1 MHAPSNTAQQVTSTG
16 VVLVVDDKQ
25 DLQHTVTTALGHHGM
40 QAVPAASVAEALRVV
55 EAGGV
60 DAVVSDIAMPGRDGL
75 ELLREVRKHDLDLP
89 VVLMTGAPDLHSAI
103 AAVELGALRYITK
116 PFETREL
123 VDIVRRAT
131 SLYRLAR
138 AKREVMTLMGTQVG
152 EGSDRIGLTTSFDR
166 ALAGLWMA
174 YQPILASDGTV
185 FGYEA
190 LLRSDEPA
198 LPNPGAI
205 IDAAMRLHRL
215 PQLTETIRQH
225 VERDLAE
232 ATTDWT
238 FFLNLHP
245 HDLLDP
251 ALSGTKVDPFANF
264 RQPLVLEITEREALD
279 TIEGVTERV
288 DTLRG
293 FGHSIAID
301 DLGAGYAGLS
311 SFLHLRPEVVKLDMG
326 LTRSIDGD
334 PSRKRLVAAMIS
346 MCHELG
352 AKVVAEGVETV
363 AERDVLVQLGAD
375 LLQGFLFARPA
386 RPFVLPRWPT

>member
-1 MHAPSNTAQQVTSTG
+1 MHVTTNTAQQVTSTG
-16 VVLVVDDKQ
+16 VVLVVDDEQ
-25 DLQHTVTTALGHHGM
+25 DLRQAVTTALGRHGLR
-40 QAVPAASVAEALRVV
+40 AVPAASVAEALRVV

-138 AKREVMTLMGTQVG
+138 AKREVMTLMGTQIG

-198 LPNPGAI
+198 LPNPGSM

-251 ALSGTKVDPFANF
+251 ALSATDVDPFANF

-279 TIEGVTERV
+279 TIEGVTDRV

-293 FGHSIAID
+293 FGHRIAID

-352 AKVVAEGVETV
+352 AKVVAEGIETI